1 VIPGEFPVV
10 EHEADAVVGLALL
23 DGAAAGEELLHADKA
38 LAARITP
45 DSRPAPERTV
55 FFVSI
60 SFPPVSA
67 ISNV

>member
-1 VIPGEFPVV
+1 
-10 EHEADAVVGLALL
+10 VGLALL

-67 ISNV
+67 ISNVQTPVPLLEESKIHLT